1 MGTDV
6 GLLRPIL
13 FGGILF
19 QALRYST
26 LIISLRQLKADW
38 QFSPT
43 WLVYLSIIL
52 FLIFEM
58 KGEVIAPVISIIF
71 ALAVLAAYAKE
82 TAEKK

>member
-82 TAEKK
+82 TVEKK

>member
-26 LIISLRQLKADW
+26 LTISLRQLKADW

-82 TAEKK
+82 TVEKK